1 MDQKSKIQESI
12 KYIENNLCEEI
23 NLKNIARQA
32 FFSDFYFHR
41 LFRSITGKSVMEY
54 VRERRLAESAEAL
67 AKTDEKIT
75 DIAHKYQYGSEE
87 AFSRAF
93 RKVFGISP
101 REYRNTWNE
110 NQNVNR
116 NINHSISQ
124 NINQNVNRNI
134 NHSISQ
140 NINHSVNR
148 NINHSINQNGKKTCA
163 STGKLLR
170 TSNCTRLSMAA

>member
-1 MDQKSKIQESI
+1 MDQKAKIQESI

-110 NQNVNR
+110 NQNVNQNKNR
-116 NINHSISQ
+116 SIN
-124 NINQNVNRNI
+124 R
-134 NHSISQ
+134 SISQ
-140 NINHSVNR
+140 NINHSVN
-148 NINHSINQNGKKTCA
+148 QNGKKTCA
-163 STGKLLR
+163 RTGKLLR